1 MQALP
6 TSRSVAVRFQ
16 LPRCQKTWKIS
27 GWMAG
32 AEIGPIIGDQNLWF
46 VPLFWNEHLENL
58 PHTILEIWNKIAGA
72 HKFGWGMYVYTYIYM
87 YMYIYHINVI
97 YLRKKNTCDLVKL
110 LMRIDVPS
118 SGHMPTASLGWW
130 TVKYLVCLWLHSP
143 PSHIISCN
151 PTIVGWWFQPLWE
164 ILVSWDDYSQYME
177 K

>member
-97 YLRKKNTCDLVKL
+97 YLRKKKHLWPGEVVNAHWCSVIWPHANCQFRLMNREISGLFVVTLSTITHYKL
-110 LMRIDVPS
+110 
-118 SGHMPTASLGWW
+118 
-130 TVKYLVCLWLHSP
+130 
-143 PSHIISCN
+143 
-151 PTIVGWWFQPLWE
+151 
-164 ILVSWDDYSQYME
+164 
-177 K
+177 